1 MPKQNRPARR
11 LIHWFLLGSL
21 SLVAWFM
28 VPAYGLTVLQY
39 HHVSERTPK
48 STSVAPRRF
57 AEHMDWLEAEGY
69 NIVAMEQLIAWL
81 KEGERLPDKAVVI
94 TFDDGYLSIY
104 KNAWPLLKKKKWPFT
119 VFINTQHHNEN
130 NAQYMSWSQ
139 LQELAK
145 GGASVANHSVSH
157 AYMVRRLPSE
167 TQAQW
172 RARAKGEITTAQAQ
186 IDKQLGQ
193 QPRAFAYPYGEYDQA
208 LQAILA
214 ELDFIA
220 FGQQSGPIAPFDSL
234 TALPRFPF
242 GGRFGEQDDFA
253 VKASSRPMPIR
264 AAQLLDEKGQ
274 ALAEPLLPQGV
285 QRPALRL
292 TGSQQILSKVRCF
305 AGGLDVDISQ
315 NGEQLLVKVESPFPS
330 GRSRYNCTAP
340 AKDGFYWYSQLI
352 MKKLPD
358 GSWYSE

>member
-1 MPKQNRPARR
+1 MQKQYGPARR
-11 LIHWFLLGSL
+11 LIHWFLLASASL
-21 SLVAWFM
+21 WAWLA
-28 VPAYGLTVLQY
+28 VPAYSLTVLQY

-48 STSVAPRRF
+48 STSVAPQRF
-57 AEHMDWLEAEGY
+57 AEHMAWLDAEGY
-69 NIVAMEQLIAWL
+69 NIVAMAQLIAWL
-81 KEGERLPDKAVVI
+81 KEGEKLPDKAVVI

-104 KNAWPLLKKKKWPFT
+104 ENAWPLLKKKKWPFT

-145 GGASVANHSVSH
+145 GGASIANHSVSH
-157 AYMVRRLPSE
+157 AHMVRHLPNE

-172 RARAKGEITTAQAQ
+172 RSRTRDEIVTAQAQ
-186 IDKQLGQ
+186 IEKHIGQ
-193 QPRAFAYPYGEYDQA
+193 QPRAFAYPYGEYNQA

-242 GGRFGEQDDFA
+242 GGRFGEKDDFA
-253 VKASSRPMPIR
+253 VKAGSRPMPIR
-264 AAQLLDEKGQ
+264 AVQLVDEKGQ
-274 ALAEPLLPQGV
+274 ALTDPILPQGV
-285 QRPALRL
+285 QRPVLRL
-292 TGSQQILSKVRCF
+292 VGPQQVLKNIRCF
-305 AGGLDVDISQ
+305 AGGLDVALTQ
-315 NGEQLLVKVESPFPS
+315 NGEQLLAQVESPFSP

-340 AKDGFYWYSQLI
+340 ATKGFYWYSQLI